1 MRQVGRRN
9 HNETNMRNPIAI
21 VMAALASAGHTGSA
35 AFGNP
40 VDNPNPLGYRSR
52 GKGRGEAGGTVTLK
66 RFRVRLVLKGHVE
79 GFIFE
84 ATNYGDAQ
92 RRLEAH
98 YRPRRNTVVDC
109 SVVESQ

>member
-52 GKGRGEAGGTVTLK
+52 GKGRGEAGLK
-66 RFRVRLVLKGHVE
+66 RRGSYR
-79 GFIFE
+79 
-84 ATNYGDAQ
+84 AQ
-92 RRLEAH
+92 QREKLARRRAGSKH
-98 YRPRRNTVVDC
+98 
-109 SVVESQ
+109 